1 MTGLIIGIAVIALII
16 FLFMVGYIKA
26 PPDKVYLISGLKKE
40 PRVLIGKA
48 TIRIPF
54 LERVDKLTLELI
66 QIDIKTNGVPT
77 SDFINVN
84 VDAVANVRIPN
95 NSDLIQ
101 VAARHFLNQ
110 SPEYIEQNVQ
120 QVLEG
125 NMREIIGQMPL
136 IDLVNNKQLFSQ
148 KIQENARDDI
158 NNLGLE
164 IVNLNVQSCT
174 DDNNA
179 IENLGIDNLV
189 KIQKAAKIARAES
202 EKEIKIAE
210 AKADEEGNKARVEA
224 DAKIAE
230 QQKDLEL
237 KKAQFKAEQDTKK
250 AEADVAY
257 EIQKQ
262 EQQKAINEKAVDAEI
277 VKAERM
283 AEARI
288 AKAKAEKEAAELE
301 AKGI

>member
-1 MTGLIIGIAVIALII
+1 MIGLIIGIVVIALIVL
-16 FLFMVGYIKA
+16 LFMVGYIKA
-26 PPDKVYLISGLKKE
+26 PPDMVYLISGLKKE

-66 QIDIKTNGVPT
+66 QIDIKTNNVPT

-110 SPEYIEQNVQ
+110 SPEYIAQNVQ

-148 KIQENARDDI
+148 KIQENAKDDI
-158 NNLGLE
+158 NNIGLE

-174 DDNNA
+174 DDNDA

-210 AKADEEGNKARVEA
+210 SKADEEGNKARVEA
-224 DAKIAE
+224 DAKIA
-230 QQKDLEL
+230 
-237 KKAQFKAEQDTKK
+237 
-250 AEADVAY
+250 
-257 EIQKQ
+257 
-262 EQQKAINEKAVDAEI
+262 
-277 VKAERM
+277 
-283 AEARI
+283 
-288 AKAKAEKEAAELE
+288 
-301 AKGI
+301 

>member
-1 MTGLIIGIAVIALII
+1 MIGLIIGIAVIALIV

-26 PPDKVYLISGLKKE
+26 PPDMVYLISGLKKE

-66 QIDIKTNGVPT
+66 QIDIKTNNVPT

-110 SPEYIEQNVQ
+110 SPEYIAQNVQ

-136 IDLVNNKQLFSQ
+136 IDLFNNKQLF
-148 KIQENARDDI
+148 
-158 NNLGLE
+158 
-164 IVNLNVQSCT
+164 
-174 DDNNA
+174 
-179 IENLGIDNLV
+179 
-189 KIQKAAKIARAES
+189 
-202 EKEIKIAE
+202 
-210 AKADEEGNKARVEA
+210 
-224 DAKIAE
+224 
-230 QQKDLEL
+230 
-237 KKAQFKAEQDTKK
+237 
-250 AEADVAY
+250 
-257 EIQKQ
+257 
-262 EQQKAINEKAVDAEI
+262 
-277 VKAERM
+277 
-283 AEARI
+283 
-288 AKAKAEKEAAELE
+288 
-301 AKGI
+301 